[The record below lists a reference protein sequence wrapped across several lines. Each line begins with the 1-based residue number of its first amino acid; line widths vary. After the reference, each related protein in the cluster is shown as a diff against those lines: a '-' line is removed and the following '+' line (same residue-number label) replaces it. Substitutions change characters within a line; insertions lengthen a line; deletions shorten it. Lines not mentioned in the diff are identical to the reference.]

1 MEWAGDRIGSTTVRG
16 PYAAGV
22 DDSPTTD
29 VEWVV
34 LTTGNRPDAL
44 DRALRSLADATDGTC
59 RVVVVANGAPDV
71 VVPAVPG
78 ARLVVTAENL
88 GVPGGRDVGLRATS
102 AVVVG
107 FLDDDAA
114 LLSPVTAITQA
125 FDDDPHLGAVS
136 FRIVDE
142 GGRSA
147 GRHVP
152 RPGGADADVAGPVTH
167 FLGGACAIRR
177 EAYDQAGGYFTS
189 LFYGHEEIELSWR
202 LIDAGW
208 SIRYLADVE
217 VFHPRTEISRHDD
230 GWRLTGRNRVWIARR
245 TLPWP
250 VAIVHVTVW
259 LALGIVRAPGVR
271 CRRSY
276 LAGWCEGWRARW
288 TDGSP
293 RRPISWSTVWRLTR
307 LGRPPVV

>member
-1 MEWAGDRIGSTTVRG
+1 ME
-16 PYAAGV
+16 
-22 DDSPTTD
+22 DSPTTI
-29 VEWVV
+29 EWVV
-34 LTTGNRPDAL
+34 LTTGNRPEAL
-44 DRALRSLADATDGTC
+44 RHALRSLAHATDGAC
-59 RVVVVANGAPDV
+59 PIVVVANGAPDL
-71 VVPAVPG
+71 VVPAQPG
-78 ARLVVTAENL
+78 VRIEVTEENL
-88 GVPGGRDVGLRATS
+88 GVPGGRDLGLRATG
-102 AVVVG
+102 ATVVG
-107 FLDDDAA
+107 FLDDDAVLRTDVA
-114 LLSPVTAITQA
+114 GFMRMFEL
-125 FDDDPHLGAVS
+125 DPDLGAVS

-142 GGRSA
+142 DGRST

-152 RPGGADADVAGPVTH
+152 RPGGADPELGGPVTH

-177 EAYDQAGGYFTS
+177 AAYDQAGGYFSS

-208 SIRYLADVE
+208 GIRYAADVE
-217 VFHPRTEISRHDD
+217 VFHPRTEISRHED

-259 LALGIVRAPGVR
+259 LALGFVRAPGLR
-271 CRRSY
+271 CRCSY
-276 LAGWCEGWRARW
+276 LAGWYRGWRTRW

-293 RRPISWSTVWRLTR
+293 RRPIAWATVWRLTR